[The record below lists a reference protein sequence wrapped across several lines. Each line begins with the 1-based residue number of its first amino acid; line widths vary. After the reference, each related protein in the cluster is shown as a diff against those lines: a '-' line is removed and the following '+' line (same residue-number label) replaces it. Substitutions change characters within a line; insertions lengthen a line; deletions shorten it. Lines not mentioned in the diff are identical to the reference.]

1 MNDLHVVGNRL
12 YRGKSPVEFR
22 PSPNVGGECRPR
34 WLVMHFTAGG
44 FEGAVETLCSP
55 AAKVSAHFVIDED
68 GRVVQLVPLDRVAW
82 HAGLSEWRGD
92 RAMNT
97 HSIGIELANY
107 GELAGRPGAW
117 RFGRREVPA
126 ARVIV
131 ARHKNGG
138 PAVGW
143 HTYPN
148 PQILAAIDV
157 AAALHAAFGFE
168 DIVGHDDIAPTRK
181 TDPGPAFP
189 MATFRATVLG
199 SSAPGPVTPPV
210 DVTPPPSRPPG
221 VLWPILLQQG
231 LNAAGF
237 GPLVV
242 DGDVGPATRRATAE
256 FQRRHGLTPDGIAGP
271 LTWAALEAA
280 MKGTKA

>member
-1 MNDLHVVGNRL
+1 MSAYRVVGNRL
-12 YRGKSPVEFR
+12 YAGKSPVEFR
-22 PSPNVGGECRPR
+22 PSPNVGGECSPR

-55 AAKVSAHFVIDED
+55 SAKVSAHFVIDED

-82 HAGLSEWRGD
+82 HAGPSEWRGD
-92 RAMNT
+92 RQMNT

-117 RFGRREVPA
+117 RFGRRAVPDE
-126 ARVIV
+126 RVVV

-143 HTYPN
+143 HTYPTA
-148 PQILAAIDV
+148 QITAALDV
-157 AAALHAAFGFE
+157 AAALHSAFEFE
-168 DIVGHDDIAPTRK
+168 GIVGHDDIAPTRK

-189 MATFRATVLG
+189 MKTFEATVLG
-199 SSAPGPVTPPV
+199 TEDPSW
-210 DVTPPPSRPPG
+210 PPPPPADLEPRKLQS
-221 VLWPILLQQG
+221 VLNSL
-231 LNAAGF
+231 GF

-242 DGDVGPATRRATAE
+242 DGDVGPATRRAITK
-256 FQRRHGLTPDGIAGP
+256 FQWRHGLTADGIAGP
-271 LTWAALEAA
+271 LTWAALDAA